1 MNLETEIKFSLN
13 KLQEAVLQIL
23 SFKAKNLA
31 PHLRGKTFHIA
42 ANIFFS
48 LDKMRVGDFQ
58 TVFIGESKLIKHSSY
73 IAETCKYQPR
83 KVLQA
88 IKHIETMEEWCYKR
102 LEGMKRASEEIL
114 RQQTEDKCRK

>member
-23 SFKAKNLA
+23 FFKAKNLA

-42 ANIFFS
+42 GNIFFS
-48 LDKMRVGDFQ
+48 LDKMRVGDYQ
-58 TVFIGESKLIKHSSY
+58 TVFIGESKLIKYSSY
-73 IAETCKYQPR
+73 IAETCKYQPK

-88 IKHIETMEEWCYKR
+88 AARIKSATLWCKKR
-102 LEGMKRASEEIL
+102 LENLTKFSQNIPHQE
-114 RQQTEDKCRK
+114 